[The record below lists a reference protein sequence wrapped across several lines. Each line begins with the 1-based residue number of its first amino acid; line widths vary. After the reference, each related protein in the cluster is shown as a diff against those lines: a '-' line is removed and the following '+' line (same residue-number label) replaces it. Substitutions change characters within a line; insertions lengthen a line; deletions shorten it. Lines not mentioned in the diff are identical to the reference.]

1 MTKKYKDNVIPFP
14 NKKDYVEEKLKE
26 SRETVQWMTAESVD
40 TAVYMLEIMENELK
54 AMQGNL
60 FHNVDFRDPE
70 KPEARDMH
78 AIVNLLNA
86 MFMRYVGIPHDLQQQ
101 LDTVYVKSKAMEQFK
116 DDEEEEEIEYEIE
129 FIPDFDLDGDDDDN
143 S

>member
-14 NKKDYVEEKLKE
+14 KKKDYIEEKLKE
-26 SRETVQWMTAESVD
+26 SRETVEWMTNESVD
-40 TAVYMLEIMENELK
+40 TAVYMLEIMEGELK
-54 AMQGNL
+54 AMQGSL
-60 FHNVDFRDPE
+60 FHNVDFRDPD

-101 LDTVYVKSKAMEQFK
+101 LDTAYVKSKAMEHFP
-116 DDEEEEEIEYEIE
+116 DNEEEEEIEYEVE
-129 FIPDFDLDGDDDDN
+129 FIPDFDLDGEDNDN